1 METIKTLLDQNCS
14 PPYIAALLDTTIE
27 RVVEE
32 MKELDLFNW
41 GDPMLYPYI
50 IARRLPGEWRWN
62 ARDHQTLFNAR
73 VKHDEGLVTMMQKK
87 DQGFLIQYAL
97 PASIE
102 KEKRRLWFTAPP
114 ETY

>member
-14 PPYIAALLDTTIE
+14 PPYIAAFLDTTVE

-32 MKELDLFNW
+32 MKELDLLNW
-41 GDPMLYPYI
+41 GDEALYPYI
-50 IARRLPGEWRWN
+50 LARRQPGDWRWHE
-62 ARDHQTLFNAR
+62 RDQSTLYIAR
-73 VKHDEGLVTMMQKK
+73 VKHDEGLLTMMQKK
-87 DQGFLIQYAL
+87 DQGFLIQYAF
-97 PASIE
+97 PVAE